1 MGANRKYWNWHHF
14 FHIISHFKYFFGCE
28 SNCWFILLSWSGVA
42 VQGSLVFNNEVQIV
56 TLKIYW
62 PCKVYFS
69 LTQNV
74 FLAAFLFTRSFGA
87 SGPLAVARLGIFF
100 TGDDNTHFLLYYHYV
115 TYIWVYF
122 WMNPVSFSPRISLLS
137 EY

>member
-1 MGANRKYWNWHHF
+1 M
-14 FHIISHFKYFFGCE
+14 
-28 SNCWFILLSWSGVA
+28 A
-42 VQGSLVFNNEVQIV
+42 VQGSLVCNNEVQIM

-69 LTQNV
+69 LTQNI
-74 FLAAFLFTRSFGA
+74 FSAAFLFTRLFGA
-87 SGPLAVARLGIFF
+87 SGPLAVARLGTLF

-122 WMNPVSFSPRISLLS
+122 WMNPVSFSPRISFI
-137 EY
+137 

>member
-1 MGANRKYWNWHHF
+1 M
-14 FHIISHFKYFFGCE
+14 
-28 SNCWFILLSWSGVA
+28 A
-42 VQGSLVFNNEVQIV
+42 VQGSLVFNNEVQIM

-74 FLAAFLFTRSFGA
+74 FSAAFLFTRSFGA

>member
-1 MGANRKYWNWHHF
+1 M
-14 FHIISHFKYFFGCE
+14 
-28 SNCWFILLSWSGVA
+28 A

-74 FLAAFLFTRSFGA
+74 FSAAFLFTRSFGA

-115 TYIWVYF
+115 TYICVYF
-122 WMNPVSFSPRISLLS
+122 WMNPFSVPESVYYLSIKYGLDHFYNLFYFRVELVLKSMHYLAVSSHF
-137 EY
+137 

>member
-1 MGANRKYWNWHHF
+1 M
-14 FHIISHFKYFFGCE
+14 
-28 SNCWFILLSWSGVA
+28 A

-69 LTQNV
+69 LTQNI
-74 FLAAFLFTRSFGA
+74 FSAAFLFTRLFGV
-87 SGPLAVARLGIFF
+87 SGPLAVARLGTFF

-122 WMNPVSFSPRISLLS
+122 WMNPVSLVPESVYYLSIKYGLDHFYNLFYFRIELVLKTMHYLAVSS
-137 EY
+137 HFR